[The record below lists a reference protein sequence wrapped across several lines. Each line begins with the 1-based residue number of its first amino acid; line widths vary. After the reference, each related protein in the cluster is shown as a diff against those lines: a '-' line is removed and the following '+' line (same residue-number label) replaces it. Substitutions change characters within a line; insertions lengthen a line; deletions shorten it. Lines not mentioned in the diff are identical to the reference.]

1 MVVDLQYSKE
11 DLEQMEFEDFL
22 DRRDESF
29 GVLKIRL
36 TARKLV
42 NESIGLYYVPCITEN
57 LQIRN
62 FYYFF
67 DKELVLNV
75 ECVDRET
82 QIALL
87 DFHKRLPQLK
97 SREEFFE
104 LAHHY
109 FAF

>member
-1 MVVDLQYSKE
+1 
-11 DLEQMEFEDFL
+11 MEFEDFL
-22 DRRDESF
+22 DKRDESF
-29 GVLKIRL
+29 GMLKIRL
-36 TARKLV
+36 TARKMV
-42 NESIGLYYVPCITEN
+42 NASIGLYYVPCISES

-82 QIALL
+82 QVALL

-104 LAHHY
+104 FAHHY
-109 FAF
+109 FSF

>member
-1 MVVDLQYSKE
+1 
-11 DLEQMEFEDFL
+11 MEFEDFL

-29 GVLKIRL
+29 GMLKIRL

-42 NESIGLYYVPCITEN
+42 NENIGLYYAPCITES

-75 ECVDRET
+75 ECVDREA
-82 QIALL
+82 QVALL

-104 LAHHY
+104 FAHHY
-109 FAF
+109 FSF